1 MTEYMKFEPGE
12 KFGKKGADISPTLEG
27 LDDAGYVLEDRDLVI
42 DIDCLSHEAIQE
54 MIKVFN
60 ISTEYRLTERGVHLY
75 YKKPARLVRANSICA
90 FGIKIEYKTKQN
102 TKAITVKRNGVERPV
117 FNQGIREDLP
127 EIFIPKKTYLDLL
140 GMDEGDGRNNAL
152 FQTRQNINDLSNK
165 DTIIRFINQ
174 WVFADPLN
182 EKEIETLTRM
192 MAKPVA
198 QEGGEYEIA
207 SYLMK
212 EYRMVKYQNSVY
224 FYHEDEFI
232 TNNEILKR
240 IVFDTVGNQKMR
252 YVEEVMKQIDARCKL
267 IDDNKVFDIK
277 FTNGILRDGKFIEI
291 EYKDFTPY
299 SIDVPYIE
307 NATPVK
313 DVVDYVNHLTNND
326 ESYRTLLFEIL
337 GHTLIVDKEVKR
349 MLAKF
354 FIFIGGGGNG
364 KGTLLQIIKAILNEK
379 NVSANSIDDLTKEQY
394 LVSMKGKLANL
405 GDDIQDTPINEKMMK
420 MLKNISTSDF
430 IQVRELYQSSTSIAL
445 TTSLIFASNHRMKS
459 FEKGESYK
467 RRVMWLPMYSKVK
480 EGRKDPQFITKQTS
494 PEALIYWVSEMVS
507 GYMRLYENGAFTYCK
522 LVDEENTS
530 YHAENNELLV
540 FLGDMEREDFID
552 RRWADIYRDEYVI
565 WAEENGA
572 NVQSEKAFKNSV
584 MEMFNL
590 KIDVR
595 KVNNKSQRVFVE
607 ADADEGES
615 EGEST

>member
-1 MTEYMKFEPGE
+1 MPEYMEFNPGE
-12 KFGKKGADISPTLEG
+12 KFAAKGADISNS
-27 LDDAGYVLEDRDLVI
+27 LDGFQDAGYVLQDTDLII

-54 MIKVFN
+54 MIKVFG
-60 ISTEYRLTERGVHLY
+60 ISTEYRLTDRGIHLY
-75 YKKPARLVRANSICA
+75 YKKPKRLVKANSITA
-90 FGIKIEYKTKQN
+90 LGIKVEYKTKQN
-102 TKAITVKRNGVERPV
+102 TKAITVKRNGKERPV

-127 EIFIPKKTYLDLL
+127 DFLTPKKTYLDLL
-140 GMDEGDGRNNAL
+140 GYDDGDGRDNAL
-152 FQTRQNINDLSNK
+152 FQQRQNIADVS
-165 DTIIRFINQ
+165 DWQSVIRFINQ
-174 WVFADPLN
+174 WVFAEPLS
-182 EKEIETLTRM
+182 ESDIERISRDL
-192 MAKPVA
+192 KPVA

-207 SYLMK
+207 SYLMR
-212 EYRMVKYQNSVY
+212 EYRMVKYQQSVY
-224 FYHEDEFI
+224 FYHENEFI
-232 TNNEILKR
+232 SNNEILKR
-240 IVFDTVGNQKMR
+240 IVFETVGNQKMR

-267 IDDNKVFDIK
+267 IDDDKVFDIK
-277 FTNGILRDGKFIEI
+277 FTNGILRDGKFIEVD
-291 EYKDFTPY
+291 YKEFTPY
-299 SIDVPYIE
+299 SIDVPYIQD
-307 NATPVK
+307 AKPVA
-313 DVVDYVNHLTNND
+313 DVDNYVNHLTNND
-326 ESYRTLLFEIL
+326 ESYRQLLFEIL

-467 RRVMWLPMYSKVK
+467 RRVMWLPMYSKVS
-480 EGRKDPQFITKQTS
+480 EDNKDPQFISKQTS
-494 PEALIYWVSEMVS
+494 DEALIYWVSQMVQ
-507 GYMRLYENGAFTYCK
+507 GYMRLYDNGRFTYCK
-522 LVDEENTS
+522 IVDDENAS

-540 FLGDMEREDFID
+540 FLDDMDRDEFIGK
-552 RRWADIYRDEYVI
+552 RWADIYRNDYVI

-572 NVQSEKAFKNSV
+572 NVQSEKAFKTTV

-595 KVNNKSQRVFVE
+595 KINGRSHRVFVE
-607 ADADEGES
+607 ADKERDEE
-615 EGEST
+615 EVTV